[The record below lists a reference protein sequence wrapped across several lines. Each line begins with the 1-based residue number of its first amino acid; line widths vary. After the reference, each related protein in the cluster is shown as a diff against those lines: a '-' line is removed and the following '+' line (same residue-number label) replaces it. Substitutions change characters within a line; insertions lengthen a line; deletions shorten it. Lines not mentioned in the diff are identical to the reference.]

1 MVFFWFFVYVL
12 EIVFVLWKVVSKVMF
27 IYISFY
33 VYVYFMLNVV
43 KNSVFIL
50 VILFKEVLKK
60 YDNLF

>member
-1 MVFFWFFVYVL
+1 
-12 EIVFVLWKVVSKVMF
+12 MF

>member
-60 YDNLF
+60 YDN